1 MSNDNF
7 QCLECKYKIEQILQ
21 LNQGIITNTNTTKY
35 FPTQNTN
42 QLTSPITTNNFNIS
56 TTQNPSFNPVNIQL
70 QKIENLIDKPLTIT
84 TDTSTKTQDNTLLNQ
99 NNDSSNLWLSLMQN
113 NNMTNEERLLYLLK
127 HDTNIQI
134 HPYILS
140 ILKQRE
146 NMKLN
151 FGSSKLNNVLSEITN
166 NPNSFQTINVNHKL
180 TNNIFPGNSIINGSG
195 SEFDFML
202 NNLCDKTQSTI
213 TKSNNPLNQNET
225 NNIQLNSNNTCQNSI
240 MNSNNINPNLQK
252 FPIDDT
258 ILFKHYEKYN
268 IPPEMLERP
277 NGNEIPIKY
286 EIFSKLIIVWDF
298 LYTFNESLC
307 GDDIVKYKI
316 TNYVGQFYEDL
327 VSDIN
332 NELFTNILISFL
344 FLAVKNL
351 EILEANLNDKEV
363 FIVKSFLDNPNSSV
377 YNIFIDCISEILRV
391 ITSCASYA
399 YLICENTQLII
410 ENILS
415 TNSFNISI
423 DQKII
428 LLNTFVAISYETVI
442 IKERIRSELNK
453 VSAFSIERDNLQD
466 TLKDCEKRKREITK
480 NDKIVKLGDQIQEL
494 QNELTEFNDKEDT
507 PENKKAKAD
516 IELKIAKCESVLKEN
531 ETLDERKKDVLMKIQ
546 KTQEKIAALKIPK
559 KRMLGSD
566 YKKGDYFYFRATPG
580 KIFRK
585 DKQNKKWYILD
596 NKNDLEELTNKLCE
610 KGINEKKLKYY
621 MKKILQEIQMQEEVK
636 KESNINNEENK
647 EKNKDEDM
655 EENKDE
661 SKDENMEENKDEK
674 GKEEIK
680 QENKKEEI
688 ILSPLKSK
696 VIPIIPTYPQDDPRN
711 IKHTTNDILLEI
723 ERKFS
728 DYLTQFNK
736 EWESLENRE
745 KWKEIITH
753 TNNENNF
760 ISTLRMF
767 NHRFKN
773 PYKSDIEQEEMEE
786 DEEEPYSLPDDL
798 EKYVFIDL
806 QGEEFI
812 IYETDPM
819 KILSPKVK
827 IWPKEIEKTEVDK
840 YYSSTL
846 LQTITNTQKLN
857 FALHFYEEVIFTLIK
872 RRETKKYGSI
882 GINNSV
888 VPADTNKK

>member
-1 MSNDNF
+1 M
-7 QCLECKYKIEQILQ
+7 
-21 LNQGIITNTNTTKY
+21 NQGIITNTNTTKY
-35 FPTQNTN
+35 FPPLNTN
-42 QLTSPITTNNFNIS
+42 QLASPITTSTFNIN

-99 NNDSSNLWLSLMQN
+99 NNDSSSLWLSLMQN

-127 HDTNIQI
+127 HDKNIQI
-134 HPYILS
+134 HPYIIS

-166 NPNSFQTINVNHKL
+166 NPNSFQTINGNHKL
-180 TNNIFPGNSIINGSG
+180 TNNIFPGNPIINCSG

-202 NNLCDKTQSTI
+202 NNLCDKTQSSI
-213 TKSNNPLNQNET
+213 TKSNNPLNQTEI
-225 NNIQLNSNNTCQNSI
+225 NNMQLNSNNTCQNSI
-240 MNSNNINPNLQK
+240 MNSNIINPNLQK

-268 IPPEMLERP
+268 IPPKVLERP
-277 NGNEIPIKY
+277 SGNEIPIKY

-307 GDDIVKYKI
+307 GDDIVKYEI

-332 NELFTNILISFL
+332 NDLFTNILISFL

-377 YNIFIDCISEILRV
+377 YNIFVDCICEILRV

-399 YLICENTQLII
+399 YLICETTQSII

-442 IKERIRSELNK
+442 IKKRIQNELDK

-480 NDKIVKLGDQIQEL
+480 NDKIVKLGEQIQEL
-494 QNELTEFNDKEDT
+494 KNELSEFNDKEET
-507 PENKKAKAD
+507 PVNKKAKTD
-516 IELKIAKCESVLKEN
+516 IELKIAKCESILKEN
-531 ETLDERKKDVLMKIQ
+531 DTLDERKKDVSMKIQ
-546 KTQEKIAALKIPK
+546 KTQEKIVALKIPK

-566 YKKGDYFYFRATPG
+566 YKKCDYFYFRATPG

-596 NKNDLEELTNKLCE
+596 NKNDLEELTNKLSE
-610 KGINEKKLKYY
+610 KGIKEKKLKYY
-621 MKKILQEIQMQEEVK
+621 MKKILQEIQIQEEVK
-636 KESNINNEENK
+636 KEQRINNEENK
-647 EKNKDEDM
+647 ENENKDEDM
-655 EENKDE
+655 EENKD
-661 SKDENMEENKDEK
+661 KDENMEVN
-674 GKEEIK
+674 KEEKKGVEEEQQIK
-680 QENKKEEI
+680 QENKEEI

-696 VIPIIPTYPQDDPRN
+696 VIPIIPAFPQDDPRN
-711 IKHTTNDILLEI
+711 IKHSTNDILLEI

-736 EWESLENRE
+736 EWESIENRE
-745 KWKEIITH
+745 KWKEIITY

-798 EKYVFIDL
+798 EKYIFIDSK
-806 QGEEFI
+806 GEEFI

-882 GINNSV
+882 GINNTV
-888 VPADTNKK
+888 VPVDINKK